1 MGPDVRSPSVFD
13 HPRIAALLAVASLVV
28 AAPAGAAPPKADA
41 PAPALAADKKACS
54 DAYDKTQSLRLG
66 GKLQAA
72 REQAALCT
80 RDACAEFIRADCTTW
95 LVQIDAGMPT
105 VVFEVRDAQGN
116 DTTAVSVALDGKPWL
131 TAVDVTAR
139 PIDPGTHTLRFTIP
153 GMAPIEQSVVV
164 REGEKNKKVA
174 VAFGSP
180 PPPMAPFAP
189 PPPAPVV
196 VLEED
201 DTPVAPLVIGGV
213 GLAALAT
220 GGILAAVV
228 ASEKSTF
235 DEHCDDATQTC
246 DAEGIAAGETGRTLG
261 PISTVSLVVGAAAV
275 GIATVWLIGDAA
287 EDDASPSTAVGTGPV
302 VGAGGAGWGLLG
314 RFQ

>member
-1 MGPDVRSPSVFD
+1 
-13 HPRIAALLAVASLVV
+13 VASLVATSPAA
-28 AAPAGAAPPKADA
+28 AAPPAAGAAE
-41 PAPALAADKKACS
+41 PALAAEKKACS
-54 DAYDKTQSLRLG
+54 DAYDRTQSLRLG
-66 GKLQAA
+66 GQLQAA

-105 VVFEVRDAQGN
+105 VVFEVRDARGN
-116 DTTAVSVALDGKPWL
+116 DTTQVSVALDGKPWL

-153 GMAPIEQSVVV
+153 GMPPIERSVVV
-164 REGEKNKKVA
+164 REGEKNKKVS
-174 VAFGSP
+174 VAFGTAP
-180 PPPMAPFAP
+180 PPVAPLTA

-196 VLEED
+196 PPEED
-201 DTPVAPLVIGGV
+201 DTPVAPWVIGGV

-220 GGILAAVV
+220 GGVLAAVV

-235 DEHCDDATQTC
+235 DEHCDDATRTC

-261 PISTVSLVVGAAAV
+261 PLSTVSLVLGALGVGV
-275 GIATVWLIGDAA
+275 ATVWLIGDAA

-302 VGAGGAGWGLLG
+302 LGPAGAGWGLRG

>member
-1 MGPDVRSPSVFD
+1 MRSPSVSERR
-13 HPRIAALLAVASLVV
+13 PIGASVSAATLLLAAT
-28 AAPAGAAPPKADA
+28 AAAAPPTAR
-41 PAPALAADKKACS
+41 PALTGDKKACS
-54 DAYDKTQSLRLG
+54 DAYDRTQSLRLA

-72 REQAALCT
+72 REQAAMCT
-80 RDACAEFIRADCTTW
+80 RDVCAEFVRTDCATW
-95 LVQIDAGMPT
+95 LLQIDASMPT
-105 VVFEVRDAQGN
+105 VVFEVRDAEGN

-153 GMAPIEQSVVV
+153 GMAPIEQIVVV

-174 VAFGSP
+174 VAFGT
-180 PPPMAPFAP
+180 AP
-189 PPPAPVV
+189 PPVAPIVPPTPV
-196 VLEED
+196 MPREED
-201 DTPVAPLVIGGV
+201 DTPVAPWVIGGV

-235 DEHCDDATQTC
+235 DEHCDDAKRTC
-246 DAEGIAAGETGRTLG
+246 DAEGIAAGETGRALG
-261 PISTVSLVVGAAAV
+261 PISTVSLVLGAV
-275 GIATVWLIGDAA
+275 GVGVATVWLIGDAA
-287 EDDASPSTAVGTGPV
+287 RDDASPATTVGTGPV
-302 VGAGGAGWGLLG
+302 VGADGAGWGLRG